1 MNPIVEKVT
10 AQLIERSYETR
21 KSYLDRMTYA
31 MEKTP
36 PKKRLSCGNLAHAF
50 AACSQD
56 DKDSIA
62 AQARDSG
69 SSTGMN
75 SVNLGITTAYNDML
89 SAHQPFKDYPDQ
101 IKATAKKL
109 GSTAQIAGGV
119 PAMCDGVTQGQAGME
134 LSLFSRDVVAMATAI
149 GLSHNMFD
157 GNLFLG
163 VCDKIVP
170 GMLMGALEFGHLPA
184 VFVPAGPMPS
194 GISNKEKASQRQL
207 YAEGKID
214 DKQMLA
220 VESASYHSAGTCTFY
235 GTANSN
241 QMLMEMLGVQLA
253 GASFVQPDTEL
264 RKALTNAAVEKLIG
278 ATLNN
283 GQYRPLAEV
292 VTEKSLI
299 NALIGLL
306 ATGGSTN
313 HSLHLVAIARSA
325 GIQLQWSDM
334 DELSAAVPLLA
345 RVYPNGQAD
354 VNHFHSAGGMAFLV
368 HELRRANLLNEDVVN
383 IMGQGLSHYE
393 LAAQLEHISD
403 GANGSN
409 EANSS
414 VVWKQKIDRSDDL
427 SVLARIDE
435 PFAENGGLSLL
446 KGNLGKSVI
455 KISAVTQDQRVF
467 EAPAVVFQSQEELK
481 QAFERGELFKDHV
494 AVVRFQGPSSNGM
507 PELHKMTPF
516 LGIVQDRGFK
526 VALVTDG
533 RMSGASG
540 KVPAAI
546 HLSPEAL
553 AGGLIGKVQ
562 DGDMIRLDAEE
573 GILELLVS
581 NEELASRQVAEKTPE
596 PQTIGRGLF
605 DVFRNTVGIAE
616 LGAAAVNP
624 NHIS

>member
-1 MNPIVEKVT
+1 MDN
-10 AQLIERSYETR
+10 
-21 KSYLDRMTYA
+21 
-31 MEKTP
+31 TP

-50 AACSQD
+50 AACSEE
-56 DKDSIA
+56 DKASISN
-62 AQARDSG
+62 QASG
-69 SSTGMN
+69 ELLASSKMQA
-75 SVNLGITTAYNDML
+75 VNLGITTAYNDML
-89 SAHQPFKDYPDQ
+89 SAHQPFKNYPDQ
-101 IKATAKKL
+101 IKAYAHRL

-170 GMLMGALEFGHLPA
+170 GMMMGALEFGHLPT

-253 GASFVQPDTEL
+253 GTSFVQPNTEL
-264 RKALTNAAVEKLIG
+264 RTALTNAAVEKLIQST
-278 ATLNN
+278 AEN
-283 GQYRPLAEV
+283 GSYRPLSEV

-299 NALIGLL
+299 NALVGLL

-313 HSLHLVAIARSA
+313 HSLHLVAMARSA

-334 DELSAAVPLLA
+334 DELSDAVPLLA
-345 RVYPNGQAD
+345 RVYPNGHAD
-354 VNHFHSAGGMAFLV
+354 VNHFHAAGGMGFLV
-368 HELRRANLLNEDVVN
+368 HELRRAELLNEDVVN
-383 IMGQGLSHYE
+383 IMGKGLDAYE
-393 LAAQLEHISD
+393 LTAELHEGQA
-403 GANGSN
+403 
-409 EANSS
+409 
-414 VVWKQKIDRSDDL
+414 VWKNKADKSGDL
-427 SVLARIDE
+427 SVLASVE
-435 PFAENGGLSLL
+435 APFAENGGLKLL
-446 KGNLGKSVI
+446 NGNLGKSVI
-455 KISAVTQDQRVF
+455 KISSVSEEHRII
-467 EAPAVVFQSQEELK
+467 EAPALVVESQDALK
-481 QAFERGELFKDHV
+481 EAFANGELFKDVV
-494 AVVRFQGPSSNGM
+494 AVVRFQGPSANGM
-507 PELHKMTPF
+507 PELHKLTPL
-516 LGIVQDRGFK
+516 LGIAQDRGHK

-553 AGGLIGKVQ
+553 AGGLIGKIKT
-562 DGDMIRLDAEE
+562 GDIIKLDALE
-573 GILELLVS
+573 GTLELLVS
-581 NEELASRQVAEKTPE
+581 DSELDSRQAATQKIE

-605 DVFRNTVGIAE
+605 DVFRSAVNIAE
-616 LGAAAVNP
+616 NGAATVNP
-624 NHIS
+624 NHLN

>member
-10 AQLIERSYETR
+10 AQLIERSRKTR
-21 KSYLDRMTYA
+21 RSYLDRMSYA
-31 MEKTP
+31 MDHTP

-50 AACSQD
+50 AACSQEE
-56 DKDSIA
+56 KDLISE
-62 AQARDSG
+62 QARDFNG
-69 SSTGMN
+69 RATE

-101 IKATAKKL
+101 IKAAAKKF

-157 GNLFLG
+157 GHLFLG

-214 DKQMLA
+214 EKQMLA
-220 VESASYHSAGTCTFY
+220 VESASYHSPGTCTFY

-253 GASFVQPDTEL
+253 GASFVQPDTDL
-264 RKALTNAAVEKLIG
+264 RTALTDAAVEKLIQ
-278 ATLNN
+278 ATMVN
-283 GQYRPLAEV
+283 GDYRSLSEV

-334 DELSAAVPLLA
+334 DELSSAVPLLA

-354 VNHFHSAGGMAFLV
+354 VNHFHHAGGMGFLV
-368 HELRRANLLNEDVVN
+368 HELRRAELLNEDVVN
-383 IMGQGLSHYE
+383 IMGEGLSHYE
-393 LAAQLEHISD
+393 KAAELV
-403 GANGSN
+403 NGK
-409 EANSS
+409 
-414 VVWKQKIDRSDDL
+414 VVWNRAITRSEDL
-427 SVLARIDE
+427 TVLANVDA
-435 PFAENGGLSLL
+435 PFAENGGLRLL
-446 KGNLGKSVI
+446 NGNLGKSVI
-455 KISAVTQDQRVF
+455 KVSAVAEDQRVI
-467 EAPAVVFQSQEELK
+467 EAPAVVFQSQDALK
-481 QAFERGELFKDHV
+481 QAFERGELFKDFV
-494 AVVRFQGPSSNGM
+494 AVVRFQGPSANGM

-516 LGIVQDRGFK
+516 LGIIQDRGFK

-553 AGGLIGKVQ
+553 SGGLIGKVQ
-562 DGDMIRLDAEE
+562 DGDMIRLDTDSGA
-573 GILELLVS
+573 LELLVHD
-581 NEELASRQVAEKTPE
+581 EELAARHPETNTAE

-605 DVFRNTVGIAE
+605 EAFRQTVSIAE
-616 LGAAAVNP
+616 LGAATVNP
-624 NHIS
+624 NHIN